1 MWAGVGE
8 GGGVGGE
15 VREETL
21 WLVCGLW
28 LAAGTPAECTGE
40 FFRAVGMR
48 LGDAGV
54 VITALASWGN
64 PQSTRAWSPEPGSS
78 LSFLNYKALPA
89 LDLSFPIC
97 KVG

>member
-1 MWAGVGE
+1 
-8 GGGVGGE
+8 
-15 VREETL
+15 
-21 WLVCGLW
+21 
-28 LAAGTPAECTGE
+28 
-40 FFRAVGMR
+40 MR

-54 VITALASWGN
+54 VITGLASWGN

-97 KVG
+97 KVGCNLTLQPGCHPLGSFLSLLCRVGR